1 MKKLHVIA
9 MADHREELLKGLLH
23 LGCVEI
29 SEPGEVLADPQW
41 ASLFQRSGSSL
52 AERKGQ
58 LTDVNT
64 ALDAIKQYAK
74 LKDGMFIKR
83 HPITEAEFLDA
94 GAAEKAQ
101 AACDAVR
108 EQLGILTKAQSE
120 AGRLESRAAA
130 LKPWES
136 LDLPLERSGTAH
148 TIFRLGVCPGQ
159 TDVGAIRVQM
169 EAEGLAAEL
178 YEISADKLQKY
189 LLVIVHRGDEEKT
202 QELLRPFGFSAVTFQ
217 GMTGTAAEN
226 IRSLERELEAN
237 KKTQDDAAAAIAAS
251 AENRDALRIYADR
264 LRAEAAK
271 EQCAE
276 SVLTDET
283 VLYFQG
289 WVPAEQEKAVGA
301 FLTEKGCAWEALDP
315 TEEEIPDVP
324 VQLKNNWLTRPLNM
338 VTEMYSLPAYDG
350 VDPNGLMAPFY
361 IFFFGFMFAD
371 LGYGLLLAG
380 ACLFIQHKVRPK
392 GGFGQLIRLMTM
404 CGVSSAVIGLLTG
417 GFFSDFLV
425 QFTGMLGLP
434 QPAVPF
440 LSVPEGSGLPAPL
453 LNVMEDPMTVLV
465 FALAVGFVQIVVGM
479 AVKFWMLCRDGQVWD
494 AVWDVGT
501 WWVIFA
507 GIGLFALNLTGVSS
521 VGSVAGIPVVLV
533 LGCLMLLAQGR
544 SAKGFG
550 KVTAVIGAVYNGV
563 TGYFGDILSYS
574 RLMVMML
581 AGSVI
586 GQVFN
591 ILGAMPGGGLPPAV
605 GIPIFFVIFIV
616 GHAFNIGLNVIG
628 TYVHTSRLQYL
639 EFFKQFYKEGGRPWR
654 PLNIATKFVD
664 IKEEQ

>member
-9 MADHREELLKGLLH
+9 MADRREELLKGLLH

-29 SEPGEVLADPQW
+29 SEPSEVLADPQW

-83 HPITEAEFLDA
+83 HPITEAEFLNA

-324 VQLKNNWLTRPLNM
+324 VQLKNNWLTKPLNM
-338 VTEMYSLPAYDG
+338 VTEMYSLPAYDN
-350 VDPNGLMAPFY
+350 VDPNPLMAPFFILFY
-361 IFFFGFMFAD
+361 GVMMAD
-371 LGYGLLLAG
+371 MGYGLLMMLASVFV
-380 ACLFIQHKVRPK
+380 LRTYRPK
-392 GGFGQLIRLMTM
+392 GTMQHFFGLLGL
-404 CGVSSAVIGLLTG
+404 CGISTFVMGALTG
-417 GFFSDFLV
+417 GFFGDFLT
-425 QFTGMLGLP
+425 QLAQLIH
-434 QPAVPF
+434 
-440 LSVPEGSGLPAPL
+440 PESTFALPALFTPL
-453 LNVMEDPMTVLV
+453 DDTLMILV
-465 FALAVGFVQIVVGM
+465 GAMCLGFVQILTGMVISVVGKLKRGQFLD
-479 AVKFWMLCRDGQVWD
+479 AFWEEI
-494 AVWDVGT
+494 T
-501 WWVIFA
+501 WWVVFA
-507 GIGLFALNLTGVSS
+507 GIALAVLGVTNLVLYAGIVL
-521 VGSVAGIPVVLV
+521 VVAGPVIN
-533 LGCLMLLAQGR
+533 G
-544 SAKGFG
+544 KGFG
-550 KVTAVIGAVYNGV
+550 KITGIFGSLYNHV

-574 RLMVMML
+574 RLMALML
-581 AGSVI
+581 SGSVI
-586 GQVFN
+586 AQVFN
-591 ILGAMPGGGLPPAV
+591 TLGAIPGNV
-605 GIPIFFVIFIV
+605 VVFFIV
-616 GHAFNIGLNVIG
+616 SMAGNALNFALNLLG
-628 TYVHTSRLQYL
+628 CYVHDLRLQCL
-639 EFFKQFYKEGGRPWR
+639 EFFKNFYQDGGKPFR
-654 PLNIATKFVD
+654 PLAVDTKYVD
-664 IKEEQ
+664 IQKD

>member
-1 MKKLHVIA
+1 M
-9 MADHREELLKGLLH
+9 
-23 LGCVEI
+23 EI

-226 IRSLERELEAN
+226 IRYWNGIWRQTKRLRMTPLPPSRPVR
-237 KKTQDDAAAAIAAS
+237 K
-251 AENRDALRIYADR
+251 NRDALRIYADR

-315 TEEEIPDVP
+315 TEEEIPRCAGAAEKQLAHETFEHGDGDVLPPQIRQCGPQPPDGTVFHP
-324 VQLKNNWLTRPLNM
+324 VLR
-338 VTEMYSLPAYDG
+338 YHDG
-350 VDPNGLMAPFY
+350 
-361 IFFFGFMFAD
+361 
-371 LGYGLLLAG
+371 GYGLWPADVPG
-380 ACLFIQHKVRPK
+380 GIPHQQKVR
-392 GGFGQLIRLMTM
+392 
-404 CGVSSAVIGLLTG
+404 
-417 GFFSDFLV
+417 
-425 QFTGMLGLP
+425 
-434 QPAVPF
+434 
-440 LSVPEGSGLPAPL
+440 
-453 LNVMEDPMTVLV
+453 
-465 FALAVGFVQIVVGM
+465 
-479 AVKFWMLCRDGQVWD
+479 
-494 AVWDVGT
+494 
-501 WWVIFA
+501 
-507 GIGLFALNLTGVSS
+507 
-521 VGSVAGIPVVLV
+521 
-533 LGCLMLLAQGR
+533 AQGHGGEPVRTDDPLRHQHLYHGR
-544 SAKGFG
+544 S
-550 KVTAVIGAVYNGV
+550 
-563 TGYFGDILSYS
+563 
-574 RLMVMML
+574 
-581 AGSVI
+581 
-586 GQVFN
+586 
-591 ILGAMPGGGLPPAV
+591 PA
-605 GIPIFFVIFIV
+605 
-616 GHAFNIGLNVIG
+616 ASSE
-628 TYVHTSRLQYL
+628 TS
-639 EFFKQFYKEGGRPWR
+639 
-654 PLNIATKFVD
+654 
-664 IKEEQ
+664 

>member
-9 MADHREELLKGLLH
+9 MADRREELLKGLLH

-29 SEPGEVLADPQW
+29 SEPGEVIADPQW

-226 IRSLERELEAN
+226 IRSLERDLEAN
-237 KKTQDDAAAAIAAS
+237 KKTQDDAAAVIAAS

-324 VQLKNNWLTRPLNM
+324 VQLKNNWLTKPLNM
-338 VTEMYSLPAYDG
+338 VTEMYSLPRYDN
-350 VDPNGLMAPFY
+350 VDPNPLMAPFFILFY
-361 IFFFGFMFAD
+361 GIMMAD
-371 LGYGLLLAG
+371 MGYGLLMFLAG
-380 ACLFIQHKVRPK
+380 LIVTKKYHPK
-392 GGFGQLIRLMTM
+392 GIMGNLFGLMTL
-404 CGVSSAVIGLLTG
+404 CGVSTFIVGAMTG
-417 GFFSDFLV
+417 GFFGDFIPQLAKIINPESTLELPYLFTPLQDTMAILV
-425 QFTGMLGLP
+425 GSLVLGFIQILTGMAISFVKKAKDGHIMDG
-434 QPAVPF
+434 VWD
-440 LSVPEGSGLPAPL
+440 EGS
-453 LNVMEDPMTVLV
+453 
-465 FALAVGFVQIVVGM
+465 
-479 AVKFWMLCRDGQVWD
+479 
-494 AVWDVGT
+494 
-501 WWVIFA
+501 WWVIF
-507 GIGLFALNLTGVSS
+507 IGAALAILKIGNIGKW
-521 VGSVAGIPVVLV
+521 PVVLIA
-533 LGCLMLLAQGR
+533 GCVMLVIGSTR
-544 SAKGFG
+544 NAKGFG
-550 KVTAVIGAVYNGV
+550 KLGALIGAIYNGV
-563 TGYFGDILSYS
+563 TGYFSDIMSYS
-574 RLMVMML
+574 RLMALML
-581 AGSVI
+581 AGSI
-586 GQVFN
+586 IASVFN
-591 ILGAMPGGGLPPAV
+591 QLGAVTNNVAG
-605 GIPIFFVIFIV
+605 FVIISL
-616 GHAFNIGLNVIG
+616 IGNALNFALNLLG
-628 TYVHTSRLQYL
+628 CYVHDLRLQCL
-639 EFFKQFYKEGGRPWR
+639 EFFNRFYQDGGKPFL
-654 PLNIATKFVD
+654 PLTFETNYVD
-664 IKEEQ
+664 IKEEH